1 MTQTDYVRLVR
12 NNEGVIIDSFDANP
26 EFEAMKMEIALQA
39 NIIRDLR
46 ELLKNVRQIAIEVAE
61 KTYREHQK

>member
-1 MTQTDYVRLVR
+1 MTTDYVRLVR
-12 NNEGVIIDSFDANP
+12 NDEGVIIDSFDANP

-61 KTYREHQK
+61 KTYREKHQ

>member
-1 MTQTDYVRLVR
+1 MTNIDYVRLVR

-26 EFEAMKMEIALQA
+26 EIEAMKMEIALQA

-61 KTYREHQK
+61 KTYREKHQ

>member
-1 MTQTDYVRLVR
+1 MTQIDYVRLVR
-12 NNEGVIIDSFDANP
+12 NDEGVIIDSFDANP